1 MTARS
6 FRLMAA
12 FGLAMAASPLT
23 PAARGQVIAFESNGL
38 KYQALTRGGVTIM
51 LAPLST
57 RIRDWII
64 YQVAITNGSPV
75 AWEVKSEDFRFQ
87 RDDGSVVPALAA
99 HEVVETMLKKA
110 SRGDTTK
117 LVVAYEAAIFGNM
130 HLHSTNGYESRRQD
144 AMSTMG
150 PNKLSAA
157 ATASAIVLAPG
168 RLEPGQSTDGA
179 VFYAAAGKPLG
190 AGKFM
195 VNEAAE
201 EFVFPFDAE
210 IASKASH
217 K

>member
-1 MTARS
+1 M
-6 FRLMAA
+6 
-12 FGLAMAASPLT
+12 
-23 PAARGQVIAFESNGL
+23 IAFESNGL

-150 PNKLSAA
+150 SNKLRAA
-157 ATASAIVLAPG
+157 ATASAIVLAPA
-168 RLEPGQSTDGA
+168 RLAPGQSTDGA

-190 AGKFM
+190 SG
-195 VNEAAE
+195 
-201 EFVFPFDAE
+201 E
-210 IASKASH
+210 IH
-217 K
+217 GE